1 MKRNATSLS
10 LSVNWMASKV
20 FFTLLFSALFCTSV
34 FSQNSPQ
41 QDVGDLSAIV
51 WKHAPE
57 LNQSLAQERD
67 RMDVALTQPDLT
79 DADRSLYLSYKR
91 LVDYVEAD
99 ILASKPVNE
108 AIATNYEKVL
118 TEAPNDADL
127 KFLPDGVLMTYL
139 PGLIEALTEVP
150 VPGQ

>member
-1 MKRNATSLS
+1 
-10 LSVNWMASKV
+10 MASTV
-20 FFTLLFSALFCTSV
+20 FFTLLFSALFCTSA
-34 FSQNSPQ
+34 FSQTNLQ

-51 WKHAPE
+51 WKHTLQ

-91 LVDYVEAD
+91 LVNYVEVD

-118 TEAPNDADL
+118 AEAPNDPDL
-127 KFLPDGVLMTYL
+127 KFLPDGVLATYL

-150 VPGQ
+150 VAGQ